1 VEIFSVANSWSPG
14 SDFRHPG
21 WGLVSAVIDGLPLG
35 FIAAGERFWLRVF
48 RLAEGQMGKPENT
61 KPALA
66 FKPNETCK

>member
-1 VEIFSVANSWSPG
+1 
-14 SDFRHPG
+14 
-21 WGLVSAVIDGLPLG
+21 LG